1 MELDELAE
9 RIERACADIDPE
21 GRAVIIHVLQE
32 AHEEWA
38 GLTGT
43 ASTLT

>member
-9 RIERACADIDPE
+9 RIERACADIDSE

-32 AHEEWA
+32 KRTRN
-38 GLTGT
+38 GPG
-43 ASTLT
+43 